1 MNPSWLL
8 WQQLVREKLNLK
20 TANFGFWFLAFSKTN
35 KCPKMSLFIG
45 QLLFF
50 WSLRGV
56 TIC

>member
-45 QLLFF
+45 QLLSF
-50 WSLRGV
+50 GG
-56 TIC
+56 